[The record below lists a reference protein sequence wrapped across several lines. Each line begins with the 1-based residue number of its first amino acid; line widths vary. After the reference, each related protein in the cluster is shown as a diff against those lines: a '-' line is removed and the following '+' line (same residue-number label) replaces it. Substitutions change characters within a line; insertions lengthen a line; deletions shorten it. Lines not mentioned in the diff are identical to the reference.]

1 MGARQISLRTPA
13 VRTVLYGRDLLT
25 FAAYSS
31 RAVRVCF
38 GKRFNIRFRF
48 AARA

>member
-1 MGARQISLRTPA
+1 MDARQISLRTPA
-13 VRTVLYGRDLLT
+13 VRTVLYCRDLLT
-25 FAAYSS
+25 FAACLS
-31 RAVRVCF
+31 RAVDVCS